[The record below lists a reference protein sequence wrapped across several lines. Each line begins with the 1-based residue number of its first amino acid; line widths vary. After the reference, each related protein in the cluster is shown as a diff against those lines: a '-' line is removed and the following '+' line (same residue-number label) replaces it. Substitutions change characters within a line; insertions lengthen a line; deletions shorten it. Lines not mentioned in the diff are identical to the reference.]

1 MTNKIVLTRII
12 ISVYSLTS
20 IYIILQLF
28 FNKANVNINLSLL
41 LLTSAT
47 FIPLLMKIRSKNN
60 VEIFEPIYGYT
71 FIFYMFYIL
80 GSLIVYNTSVFD
92 TSRKPLNV
100 YNESQICPILISLSA
115 GISLF
120 HLGYFLNSYNTKK
133 TEITL
138 RNDIFKFN
146 PIISFLYLISISFRI
161 YGYST
166 GQLGSLAAISG
177 ASINIPFASIF
188 YFISNIWFVYF
199 AYYSACH
206 FYYKKFSLF
215 FYFALLFEIVIVLIS
230 GDRRYIVEIFLIAFG
245 FYYDK
250 TKYIPWKKVFIVLVL
265 FLFVFWPIVTVYGQ
279 LLEAT
284 NDFGAAVNQFDLVL
298 SLLQTTSITEL
309 LDNILNSTVSS
320 LFFLSD
326 CQTAYVNFDLEGTN
340 WGPVGLQNLLNNLV
354 PSSFISRLDVRQ
366 YYDIFAVYSLGR
378 SVDYSWLT
386 FMSAPEAI
394 ISFGLFFMPLVF
406 FVRGYFSSS
415 IFKYLYTKN
424 SFSKVMYYA
433 LFFTLIYSFHCGLL
447 TSELVTP
454 LRVYIYYRIIVF
466 LLNARKPGKAVSI

>member
-1 MTNKIVLTRII
+1 M
-12 ISVYSLTS
+12 
-20 IYIILQLF
+20 QLF
-28 FNKANVNINLSLL
+28 FGEASSKINLYLL
-41 LLTSAT
+41 LLTSTA
-47 FIPLLMKIRSKNN
+47 FIPLIMKIRSKSN
-60 VEIFEPIYGYT
+60 VEIFEPVYGYT

-80 GSLIVYNTSVFD
+80 GSIIVYNTSVFD

-100 YNESQICPILISLSA
+100 YNENQICPILLSLSA
-115 GISLF
+115 GIALF
-120 HLGYFLNSYNTKK
+120 HLGYFLNSNNRKNIKK
-133 TEITL
+133 TETSVS
-138 RNDIFKFN
+138 NDIFKYN
-146 PIISFLYLISISFRI
+146 PIVFILYLISITFRI

-166 GQLGSLAAISG
+166 GQLGSLAAITG
-177 ASINIPFASIF
+177 ASVNIPFASIF

-206 FYYKKFSLF
+206 FYYNKFSLF
-215 FYFALLFEIVIVLIS
+215 FYFALFFEIAIVLIS
-230 GDRRYIVEIFLIAFG
+230 GDRRYIVEVFLIAFG

-250 TKYIPWKKVFIVLVL
+250 TKYIPWKKVFIVMAL
-265 FLFVFWPIVTVYGQ
+265 FLFVFWPIVTLYGQ

-284 NDFGAAVNQFDLVL
+284 NDFGSAVNQFDLVF
-298 SLLQTTSITEL
+298 SLFQNTSFTDLI
-309 LDNILNSTVSS
+309 DNIHNSTVSS

-326 CQTAYVNFDLEGTN
+326 CQTAYVYFDLAGIS

-394 ISFGLFFMPLVF
+394 ISYGLFFMPLIF

-466 LLNARKPGKAVSI
+466 LLNAKRPRKAVSL